1 MRRADRAAPV
11 LRDADLSGGPRHG
24 GRPPNRLPCPG
35 SAQQWHRYR
44 GSICLRQRHGLDHE
58 RKLSGARH
66 HARDGPDLRLHRR
79 PPPCTDLLRGACPRK
94 RTRKRTRRAT
104 GRATGEGTIMKNP
117 AAGFGVNTYSYIF
130 DGSAADT
137 VARLADQGYGGVELM
152 FFPGH
157 LWPAELDAS
166 QLRGLRQL
174 CEARLRLVAVN
185 MPNVDMNIAAAA
197 EEMRAYTLDLLIKFV
212 RCAGELG
219 AGGIIVGPGK
229 ANPLFPMPRDRMI
242 SYFYRALDVLA
253 PLARQVGTRLF
264 IENMPFAFLP
274 DAESLM
280 KAVDGYGD
288 DSIRV
293 IYDVANAHFIG
304 EAPTDGLRRV
314 RDRLS
319 LVHFSDTT
327 RQSYKHDPLGRGD
340 VPLAGIPSAMKE
352 IGYSELPMLEV
363 ISLNPDPDIA
373 DSCRRLHQA
382 GFGRDA

>member
-1 MRRADRAAPV
+1 
-11 LRDADLSGGPRHG
+11 
-24 GRPPNRLPCPG
+24 
-35 SAQQWHRYR
+35 
-44 GSICLRQRHGLDHE
+44 
-58 RKLSGARH
+58 
-66 HARDGPDLRLHRR
+66 
-79 PPPCTDLLRGACPRK
+79 
-94 RTRKRTRRAT
+94 
-104 GRATGEGTIMKNP
+104 MKNA

-130 DGSAADT
+130 GGSAADT
-137 VARLADQGYGGVELM
+137 VAKLADQGYGGVELM

-157 LWPAELDAS
+157 LWPAELDAAK
-166 QLRGLRQL
+166 LRGLRRL

-185 MPNVDMNIAAAA
+185 MPNVDINVAAAA
-197 EEMRAYTLDLLIKFV
+197 EEMRSYTLDLLVKFV

-229 ANPLFPMPRDRMI
+229 PNPLFPMPRERMI

-253 PLARQVGTRLF
+253 PLARKVGTRLF

-274 DAESLM
+274 DAEALIRV
-280 KAVDGYGD
+280 VDLYGD
-288 DSIRV
+288 NSIRV

-304 EAPTDGLRRV
+304 ESPIEGLRRV

-340 VPLAGIPSAMKE
+340 VPLAGLASAMKE

-363 ISLNPDPDIA
+363 ISQSPDSDIA
-373 DSCRRLHQA
+373 DSCNRLREA
-382 GFGRDA
+382 GFDRDA

>member
-1 MRRADRAAPV
+1 M
-11 LRDADLSGGPRHG
+11 
-24 GRPPNRLPCPG
+24 N
-35 SAQQWHRYR
+35 Q
-44 GSICLRQRHGLDHE
+44 
-58 RKLSGARH
+58 
-66 HARDGPDLRLHRR
+66 
-79 PPPCTDLLRGACPRK
+79 
-94 RTRKRTRRAT
+94 AT
-104 GRATGEGTIMKNP
+104 
-117 AAGFGVNTYSYIF
+117 AGFGVNTYSYIF
-130 DGSAADT
+130 GGSAADT
-137 VARLADQGYGGVELM
+137 VAKLADQGYGGVELM

-166 QLRGLRQL
+166 QLRSLRNL

-197 EEMRAYTLDLLIKFV
+197 EEMRTYTLDLLIKFV

-229 ANPLFPMPRDRMI
+229 PNPLFPMPRDRMI
-242 SYFYRALDVLA
+242 SHFYRALDTLA

-264 IENMPFAFLP
+264 IENMPFAFLT

-280 KAVDGYGD
+280 KIVDGYGD

-304 EAPTDGLRRV
+304 ESPTEGLKRV

-327 RQSYKHDPLGRGD
+327 RQSYRHDALGCGD
-340 VPLAGIPSAMKE
+340 VPLAGLASAMKE
-352 IGYSELPMLEV
+352 IGYTELPMLEV
-363 ISLNPDPDIA
+363 ISHNPDADIA
-373 DSCRRLHQA
+373 DSCGRLLEA
-382 GFGRDA
+382 GIGANV

>member
-1 MRRADRAAPV
+1 MK
-11 LRDADLSGGPRHG
+11 
-24 GRPPNRLPCPG
+24 
-35 SAQQWHRYR
+35 SA
-44 GSICLRQRHGLDHE
+44 
-58 RKLSGARH
+58 
-66 HARDGPDLRLHRR
+66 
-79 PPPCTDLLRGACPRK
+79 
-94 RTRKRTRRAT
+94 
-104 GRATGEGTIMKNP
+104 
-117 AAGFGVNTYSYIF
+117 AAGFAVNTYSYIC
-130 DGSAADT
+130 GGGASDT
-137 VARLADQGYGGVELM
+137 VAKLADQGYGGVELM

-166 QLRGLRQL
+166 KLRSLRRL
-174 CEARLRLVAVN
+174 CETRLRLVAVN

-229 ANPLFPMPRDRMI
+229 ANPLFPMTRDRMI
-242 SYFYRALDVLA
+242 RYFYCALDVLA
-253 PLARQVGTRLF
+253 PLGRQVGTRLF

-280 KAVDGYGD
+280 KAVDDYGD

-304 EAPTDGLRRV
+304 EAPTEGLHRV

-327 RQSYKHDPLGRGD
+327 RQSYKHDPLGCGD
-340 VPLAGIPSAMKE
+340 VPLAGLASAMKE
-352 IGYSELPMLEV
+352 VGYTELPMLEV
-363 ISLNPDPDIA
+363 ISLRPDADIA
-373 DSCRRLHQA
+373 DSCNRLREA
-382 GFGRDA
+382 GFGR